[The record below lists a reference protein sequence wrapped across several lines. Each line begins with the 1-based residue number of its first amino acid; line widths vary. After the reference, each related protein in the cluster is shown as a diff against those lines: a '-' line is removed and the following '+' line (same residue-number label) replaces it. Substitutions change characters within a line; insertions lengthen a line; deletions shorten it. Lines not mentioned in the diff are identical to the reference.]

1 MAGVGFG
8 LRVKSGGRSRLS
20 TLVAGVALLLMVV
33 FLSDWVG
40 RIPMAALVAV
50 MIMVSIGTFR
60 WESIR
65 NLKRYPLSTSLVM
78 LVTVGV
84 VLATHNLAF
93 GVVAGVLLAS
103 LFFANKIGRYLDIDS
118 ERSADGTRR
127 HYRHADVAG
136 LVGGNPLENGV
147 QANDVAAAEGIGGI
161 AIVTAQGAAGQAHED
176 RRQAGGTCFPLQR
189 VENLGDAQGLLHI
202 QPRA

>member
-1 MAGVGFG
+1 M
-8 LRVKSGGRSRLS
+8 
-20 TLVAGVALLLMVV
+20 AGVALLLMVV

-65 NLKRYPLSTSLVM
+65 NLKRYPLSTNLVM

-103 LFFANKIGRYLDIDS
+103 LLLRQQDRALPRYRQRTLRRRHPPPLPGERWQVFFASSGRFIAAFDLRRRWSIVLIDL
-118 ERSADGTRR
+118 
-127 HYRHADVAG
+127 RHAHLWDVTAVAALDKVVLG
-136 LVGGNPLENGV
+136 FRQRGV
-147 QANDVAAAEGIGGI
+147 QVDVLGLNAASATL
-161 AIVTAQGAAGQAHED
+161 VDRFGAYDKPGAVDILSDH
-176 RRQAGGTCFPLQR
+176 
-189 VENLGDAQGLLHI
+189 
-202 QPRA
+202 